1 MRVVVF
7 VNNSVGWKVTALL
20 REWGESLVGVVLHPE
35 EGRQFGA
42 EILVA
47 AGVPKGGVL
56 DALRSRV
63 LDLFP
68 GHCVNI
74 HRSFLSWGRGA
85 HSNVW
90 SIVEG
95 TPAGATLHYMDAGES
110 EDG

>member
-7 VNNSVGWKVTALL
+7 VNNSVGWRVTALL
-20 REWGESLVGVVLHPE
+20 REWGESLVGLVLHQE

-42 EILVA
+42 EILEA

-63 LDLFP
+63 LGLFP
-68 GHCVNI
+68 QQRVTI
-74 HRSFLSWGRGA
+74 DPFFLSWSRGA
-85 HSNVW
+85 HSSVW

-95 TPAGATLHYMDAGES
+95 TPVGATLHYMDVGES
-110 EDG
+110 KDG